1 MCILN
6 TLWHITN
13 DGVAYDTVAQHE
25 GIMLLGMVFLTWTM
39 CNMSFDVMS
48 FDVNHRHVWGRIHKR
63 MSVRMAGLHS
73 LQSWHKQLL
82 WEKRGPEICQHR
94 HCQAGLLMSVA
105 LSGKGSLA
113 FGCKQD
119 LTAWWQ
125 NWKTQADNSLS
136 ATAGQKAA
144 AKQHAQILIS
154 FPQRQQDSPKAVLKK
169 YAACC
174 ADSHLE
180 KTAGHAVQIHI

>member
-1 MCILN
+1 
-6 TLWHITN
+6 
-13 DGVAYDTVAQHE
+13 
-25 GIMLLGMVFLTWTM
+25 
-39 CNMSFDVMS
+39 MSFDVMS
-48 FDVNHRHVWGRIHKR
+48 FDVNHRHVWGSIHKR

-125 NWKTQADNSLS
+125 NCKTQANNSLS
-136 ATAGQKAA
+136 ATAGK
-144 AKQHAQILIS
+144 KQLPNNMHKL
-154 FPQRQQDSPKAVLKK
+154 
-169 YAACC
+169 
-174 ADSHLE
+174 
-180 KTAGHAVQIHI
+180 